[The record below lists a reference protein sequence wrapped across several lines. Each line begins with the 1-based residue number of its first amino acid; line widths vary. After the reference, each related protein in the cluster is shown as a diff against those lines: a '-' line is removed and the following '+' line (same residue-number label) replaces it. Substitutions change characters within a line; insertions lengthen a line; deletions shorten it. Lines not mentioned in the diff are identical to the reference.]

1 MDGLSDS
8 NSDSDIEELTVQAA
22 RAQKKRKQPDKI
34 DLQAL
39 QQHGY
44 KSGPSVLYVPAPKQV
59 EQSWEWYAPTFAAA
73 EKLILLLQV
82 STHSYVLPGAQE
94 IKQVLLEGMMM
105 LRLQR

>member
-1 MDGLSDS
+1 MVRTDFL
-8 NSDSDIEELTVQAA
+8 
-22 RAQKKRKQPDKI
+22 
-34 DLQAL
+34 LQ
-39 QQHGY
+39 H
-44 KSGPSVLYVPAPKQV
+44 
-59 EQSWEWYAPTFAAA
+59 T